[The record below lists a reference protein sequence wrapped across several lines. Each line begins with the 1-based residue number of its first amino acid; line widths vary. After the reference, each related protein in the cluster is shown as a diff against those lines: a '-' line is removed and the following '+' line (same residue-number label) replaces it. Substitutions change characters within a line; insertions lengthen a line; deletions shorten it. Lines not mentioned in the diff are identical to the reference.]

1 LTEFERE
8 EIEQYKNIYY
18 INQCPKEVIS
28 PEKENRFFKNNG
40 YDDERGDYKVLSHD
54 HILYRYEIISKLG
67 KGSFGQ
73 VIKAYDHK

>member
-1 LTEFERE
+1 
-8 EIEQYKNIYY
+8 
-18 INQCPKEVIS
+18 VIS

-40 YDDERGDYKVLSHD
+40 NDDERGDYKVLSHD